1 MDSYGLIEPVG
12 IALTNE
18 EIIILTED
26 FAKDYMKKYDDSH
39 SFDHAM
45 RVKNIATI
53 LASSVNLNE
62 EQIFIIQLAALTH
75 DINDSKYNNGE
86 NTQEDILR
94 IFFNNLIKDKQELEK
109 IIYIACNV
117 SLSVELANNNDM
129 CFIELDCVRDADR
142 IDSLGSM
149 GISRYFTYG
158 IIKNHSNIKSI
169 IENIENRTN
178 ILMNNIKTD
187 MGKKISKDKYKIIKM
202 FIEDYHNTM
211 FYQ

>member
-75 DINDSKYNNGE
+75 YINDSKYNNGE
-86 NTQEDILR
+86 NTQ
-94 IFFNNLIKDKQELEK
+94 
-109 IIYIACNV
+109 
-117 SLSVELANNNDM
+117 
-129 CFIELDCVRDADR
+129 
-142 IDSLGSM
+142 
-149 GISRYFTYG
+149 
-158 IIKNHSNIKSI
+158 
-169 IENIENRTN
+169 
-178 ILMNNIKTD
+178 
-187 MGKKISKDKYKIIKM
+187 
-202 FIEDYHNTM
+202 
-211 FYQ
+211 

>member
-1 MDSYGLIEPVG
+1 MNNINKD
-12 IALTNE
+12 
-18 EIIILTED
+18 EILRMTED
-26 FAKDYMKKYDDSH
+26 FAKDHMKTYDDSH

-109 IIYIACNV
+109 IIYIV
-117 SLSVELANNNDM
+117 LYIFSLL
-129 CFIELDCVRDADR
+129 L
-142 IDSLGSM
+142 
-149 GISRYFTYG
+149 
-158 IIKNHSNIKSI
+158 NIFFVI
-169 IENIENRTN
+169 F
-178 ILMNNIKTD
+178 LC
-187 MGKKISKDKYKIIKM
+187 
-202 FIEDYHNTM
+202 
-211 FYQ
+211 